1 MEKIEDFTSI
11 FTSDSQN
18 FNLLAMALKAWSL
31 ENYVANLSKD
41 SFLGDIVYFEKGETK
56 KLSSFQ
62 DLKPP
67 FSFTQFH
74 SWWADTMLMSNSSE
88 YRQMNSLD
96 YLKKE
101 FENGKNKIVL
111 FYKTQLLDGSFASI
125 RQVSFLSK
133 DPASQDLL
141 MFTMLMHDDQV
152 SPAESDSAFTKSVI
166 QTLSSDFEA
175 VFFVD
180 LKNDSIS
187 TIRTSPD
194 FLKNNKSIQNIVIF
208 STFCKMFL
216 SENIFKDDYESTL
229 LALSKKNIYREF
241 YTKKIFT
248 INYRINKANGLLS
261 HYQIK
266 LVKTNEWDSQK
277 SFILGI
283 HNIDEENQKNVE
295 HLEKIKRQT
304 ELNLLLNA
312 VINTLSDD
320 YSSIFYIEF
329 DKNRVFEYRVSD
341 FFKRIQPA
349 SSDLYIS
356 VPRFLDIFRQIA
368 LSRVPLAEQQKVLEL
383 LSPSKIRDI
392 LKTNPFYYQDFK
404 LNLPNKETYYQLKFV
419 RDIRVKDELNVV
431 LGFRNIDKQ
440 RRAEIAQQQELEEAR
455 IKAEA
460 ANKAKSIFL
469 FNMSHDIRTPMNAII
484 GYSSMAERYVDNP
497 QKVMDCLGK
506 VKLSSDHLLKL
517 INDVL
522 DMARIENGKLT
533 ISEAPVKLKESI
545 DKILEMESINAQ
557 MSGLTLDV
565 EYVDLKTEYVIT
577 DIFRLSQIL
586 LNITG
591 NSIKYTKP
599 GGKIHLTIRELPGKK
614 RSYASFEF
622 IIEDTGIGMN
632 KDFLAHI
639 FEMFS
644 RERNVSENGIQGT
657 GLGMAIVKSL
667 VDLMKGKIHIESEV
681 NKGTKVTFQFDF
693 KIQSQKQISKSS
705 EISQEEEIID
715 LSGKRVLLVEDNEL
729 NREIARDILEDND
742 IIVDEANNGA
752 VALAKVQKSE
762 KSPYDFVLMDVQ
774 MPFMDGYEATR
785 LIRKL
790 KNKKLARLPIIA
802 MTANAFEEDKKRALE
817 SGMDAH
823 LSKPIHPKQLFQT
836 ISVILRKRS
845 QHE

>member
-1 MEKIEDFTSI
+1 MEEIKDFTNI
-11 FTSDSQN
+11 FPHDSQN

-41 SFLGDIVYFEKGETK
+41 SFMGDIVYFDKGETK
-56 KLSSFQ
+56 TLSSFQ

-67 FSFTQFH
+67 FSFSHFH
-74 SWWADTMLMSNSSE
+74 NWWADTMLLSNSAE
-88 YRQMNSLD
+88 YRTVNSLEH
-96 YLKKE
+96 LKKE
-101 FENGKNKIVL
+101 FENGKNKVVL
-111 FYKTQLLDGSFASI
+111 FYKTQLLDGTFAPI
-125 RQVSFLSK
+125 RQVSFLAK

-141 MFTMLMHDDQV
+141 MFTMLMHDEQAT
-152 SPAESDSAFTKSVI
+152 PAESDSVFTKSVI

-194 FLKNNKSIQNIVIF
+194 FLRNNQNIQNTVVF
-208 STFCKMFL
+208 SIFCKMLL

-241 YTKKIFT
+241 YTKKLFT
-248 INYRINKANGLLS
+248 INYRITKANGFLS

-283 HNIDEENQKNVE
+283 HNIDEENQKNLE

-368 LSRVPLAEQQKVLEL
+368 LSRIPMAEQHKVLDL

-392 LKTNPFYYQDFK
+392 LKTTPFYYQDFK
-404 LNLPNKETYYQLKFV
+404 VNLPNKETYYQLKFV
-419 RDIRVKDELNVV
+419 RDTRVKDELNVV

-497 QKVMDCLGK
+497 QKVLDCLGK

-533 ISEAPVKLKESI
+533 ISEAPVNLKESI
-545 DKILEMESINAQ
+545 EKILEMESINAQ
-557 MSGLTLDV
+557 MSGLTLDM
-565 EYVDLKTEYVIT
+565 EFIDLKTEYVIT

-591 NSIKYTKP
+591 NSIKYTKA
-599 GGKIHLTIRELPGKK
+599 GGKIHFTIRELASKK
-614 RSYASFEF
+614 RNHASYEF
-622 IIEDTGIGMN
+622 VIEDTGIGMN
-632 KDFLAHI
+632 KDFLSHI

-667 VDLMKGKIHIESEV
+667 VDLMKGQINIESEV
-681 NKGTKVTFQFDF
+681 NRGTKVTFRFDF
-693 KIQSQKQISKSS
+693 KIQSQKQISKST
-705 EISQEEEIID
+705 EALPEEEIID
-715 LSGKRVLLVEDNEL
+715 LSKKRVLLVEDNEL

-752 VALAKVQKSE
+752 VALAKIQKSE
-762 KSPYDFVLMDVQ
+762 KNLYDFVLMDVQ

-790 KNKKLARLPIIA
+790 KNKKLAGLPIIA

-836 ISVILRKRS
+836 ISAILKKRS